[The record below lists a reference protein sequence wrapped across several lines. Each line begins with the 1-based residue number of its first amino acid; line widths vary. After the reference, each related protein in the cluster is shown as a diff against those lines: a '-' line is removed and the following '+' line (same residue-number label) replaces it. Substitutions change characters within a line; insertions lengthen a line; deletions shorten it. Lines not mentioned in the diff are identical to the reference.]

1 MVLVRILQLSL
12 IFWFLASVNGGSIC
26 GIRQL
31 FPFYPLKYD
40 KECGLNDN
48 EQLGD
53 IQETIEQPQKLS
65 KHCESTPVEFEK
77 KLLNIEDQILQ
88 VKIYHA
94 DQLNKVHENYQ
105 KLIEQLDKRLDS
117 FERDVDE
124 LQSKNSKLNGKLD
137 SFERNVVSLE
147 SHHSTLNDILDS
159 TTKDVAAL
167 KLGTSK
173 LTEDL
178 GSFKRDLLLLQSNY
192 STMKETLDS
201 LGRDVVFL
209 KSENSSI
216 NDGLV
221 SLNGYINSLQSEHS
235 ALKDNFTRQSGSS
248 WYHIEQLN
256 KSHHEMQRNQSEIQ
270 TKYEKERLE
279 ASEQFAKMQKKIEN
293 GEMIVVVLS
302 FAFVFWVAVNLTNPS
317 KEKTLVLQ
325 SKAVQTEP
333 AVDSFNETTSIAHSK
348 KSNISMVRKRKS
360 MENSICVVSFSRSGS
375 DVHKELIESVR
386 SLTKLSVE
394 IPICHS
400 VVTRAEDI
408 CKIPP
413 SKIVF
418 VFVDANKRHIILE
431 DPDQEIGG
439 FRGQTVDAIK
449 EMGCDVFVV
458 YVRDK
463 ALDDGSLYHP
473 RLTSIKRH
481 HTLTSLSD
489 TNRVLSLNTTFSE
502 YQRDFLVKELQNAF
516 NCSKTGIV

>member
-1 MVLVRILQLSL
+1 MVLVRILLLSL
-12 IFWFLASVNGGSIC
+12 IFWFITSVIGGSVC

-31 FPFYPLKYD
+31 FPSYPLKYD
-40 KECGLNDN
+40 KVCGLNDI

-65 KHCESTPVEFEK
+65 KHCESTPAEFEK
-77 KLLNIEDQILQ
+77 TLLNIEDQILQ
-88 VKIYHA
+88 VKIHHA
-94 DQLNKVHENYQ
+94 DELNKVHENYQ

-117 FERDVDE
+117 FKRGVDE
-124 LQSKNSKLNGKLD
+124 LQSKNSKLNGKLN

-159 TTKDVAAL
+159 TTKDVAVL

-192 STMKETLDS
+192 STMKETLVS
-201 LGRDVVFL
+201 LGRDVMLL
-209 KSENSSI
+209 KSENSSL
-216 NDGLV
+216 NEGLV
-221 SLNGYINSLQSEHS
+221 SLNGVMNSLQSQHS
-235 ALKDNFTRQSGSS
+235 TLKENFTRQSESS

-279 ASEQFAKMQKKIEN
+279 ASEKFDKMQKKIEN
-293 GEMIVVVLS
+293 GEMIFVVLS
-302 FAFVFWVAVNLTNPS
+302 FAFAFWVAFSKMKPVNLTNPS

-333 AVDSFNETTSIAHSK
+333 AV
-348 KSNISMVRKRKS
+348 RKRKS
-360 MENSICVVSFSRSGS
+360 MENSIGVVSFGRSGS
-375 DVHKELIESVR
+375 DVHKELVESVR

-400 VVTRAEDI
+400 VVVRAEDI

-413 SKIVF
+413 SKLVF

>member
-12 IFWFLASVNGGSIC
+12 IFWFLTSVIRGSVC

-40 KECGLNDN
+40 KVCGLNDI

-65 KHCESTPVEFEK
+65 KHCESTPAEFEK
-77 KLLNIEDQILQ
+77 TLLNIEDQILQ
-88 VKIYHA
+88 VKIHHA
-94 DQLNKVHENYQ
+94 DELSKVHENYQ

-117 FERDVDE
+117 FKRGVNE
-124 LQSKNSKLNGKLD
+124 LQSKNSQLNGKLD

-147 SHHSTLNDILDS
+147 SNHSTLNDILDS
-159 TTKDVAAL
+159 TTKDVAVL
-167 KLGTSK
+167 ELGTSK

-192 STMKETLDS
+192 STMKETLVS

-221 SLNGYINSLQSEHS
+221 SLNGDINSLQSEHS
-235 ALKDNFTRQSGSS
+235 ALKENFTRQSGST

-279 ASEQFAKMQKKIEN
+279 ASEKFAKMQKKIEN
-293 GEMIVVVLS
+293 GEMIFVVLS
-302 FAFVFWVAVNLTNPS
+302 FAFAFWVAFSKMTKKTNPS

-333 AVDSFNETTSIAHSK
+333 V
-348 KSNISMVRKRKS
+348 VRQRKS
-360 MENSICVVSFSRSGS
+360 MENSIGVVSFSRSGS

-386 SLTKLSVE
+386 SLTKLSVK

-400 VVTRAEDI
+400 VVTQAEDI

-439 FRGQTVDAIK
+439 FRGQTVDSIK

-489 TNRVLSLNTTFSE
+489 TNRVFSLNTTFSE